1 MKLYHGSY
9 TIIKEID
16 FSKGARYRDFG
27 QGFYVTKY
35 RPHAEDWAITI
46 GKKHGNDGFV
56 TEFEFYESYFE
67 NRNYNV
73 FRFDGYSD
81 KWLDFIVMNRNES
94 YKEPVHDYDFVE
106 GPVADDKIQYRLD
119 MFLRGEIPRNIFL
132 EQLSH
137 HEPTHQIC
145 FCTVKSLQTLTL
157 AKNEPVW
164 NIEDI
169 GVSLLEALM
178 IDSQIDEVKA
188 ADLFFGSDI
197 FAQLED
203 ENTKLHEQPWQQI
216 YEMLKQELGTSLDKQ
231 TSDHHQNSGLQ

>member
-1 MKLYHGSY
+1 MKLYYGSY
-9 TIIKEID
+9 TKSKEID
-16 FSKGARYRDFG
+16 LSQGARYRDFG

-35 RPHAEDWAITI
+35 RLHAEDWAAKI

-56 TEFEFYESYFE
+56 TEFDFHETYFE
-67 NRNYNV
+67 NQYYNV
-73 FRFDGYSD
+73 LRFDGYSD
-81 KWLDFIVMNRNES
+81 EWLDFVVMNRDTLYE
-94 YKEPVHDYDFVE
+94 EPRHDYDFVE
-106 GPVADDKIQYRLD
+106 GPVANDKIQFRLRQ
-119 MFLRGEIPRNIFL
+119 FLRGRIPRDVFMK
-132 EQLSH
+132 QLSH

-157 AKNEPVW
+157 ANNEPVW

-178 IDSQIDEVKA
+178 LDSQIDEVKA
-188 ADLFFGSDI
+188 ANLFYSSNT

-216 YEMLKQELGTSLDKQ
+216 YEMLKQELQ
-231 TSDHHQNSGLQ
+231 M